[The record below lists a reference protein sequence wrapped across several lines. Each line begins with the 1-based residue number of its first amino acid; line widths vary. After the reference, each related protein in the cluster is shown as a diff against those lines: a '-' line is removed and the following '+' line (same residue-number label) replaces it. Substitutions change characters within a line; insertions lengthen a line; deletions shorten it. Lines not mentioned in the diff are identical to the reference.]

1 MASKKI
7 DVNAVE
13 AMKTSL
19 EEMESS
25 AAKVT
30 DSFQTQLDLAS
41 QIRDSFASASKNVKD
56 FGDTANKSLLTSEQ
70 WKEVEKALDDTTSA
84 SKTSKTWMSKLGD
97 ALKSDVAKGAT
108 IALGALDGFQQGLRN
123 AVALTKGVKGLFGSM
138 IGGAFSLTKA
148 IISIPFRIMDGL
160 FKMAEKGGGGT
171 QLAEAYE
178 SVREVFG
185 NLNSSASRTVV
196 SIGKGMTSV
205 QGATI
210 TGVRIWGNLAK
221 QIEAANAMASAMGP
235 AFNTV
240 EKEMNKNGAAIMYY
254 NKGLGITD
262 DQMTLIASQALRMGV
277 DVSKVQNSM
286 TKQALGMAKA
296 FGVNAKVLSRDM
308 ARAMTDLAHFGH
320 LSSKEIAIATTYANK
335 LGVSIDKLTGIMDAT
350 QTFESTAE
358 SMGKLNE
365 VFGTNIDIQKM
376 ALEQDPA
383 KKMEILRQEFN
394 RAGKSIE
401 NLNVW
406 ERKLIAQNTGLDESA
421 INAALSAK
429 NMGVSYD
436 KIARQ
441 GEKNERKV
449 MSQAEAMAELSD
461 SIKRIIEPLNRAGG
475 IIDRIIQGINRGIQ
489 SSPQF
494 LKIMENIN
502 HVFMDS
508 FNFGMKLAKVLMG
521 LSPSFTNAFNAISS
535 VFDPKI
541 FRSFFDDVLKSTKI
555 LEKKTPGAVGEF
567 ADAFFVNVEKFF
579 SATGPGVTKFFVA
592 VEKIGHGFMD
602 VMSKIARWG
611 FNKFADTIVEWFNAP
626 KLPGI
631 KQGTLVSALKPFLD
645 GFVSIGHSAVDA
657 LLKVIPTMTEKLPG
671 IFKSVEA
678 AIKGMAKGAKFDSA
692 VPEWARSLVDLF
704 VKVKD
709 VLVPEIKK
717 LFWTMWPLVKP
728 YVIDG
733 LKFLFVTSFA
743 PAVLKVALSAVTAT
757 FTSAVGG
764 MLKDAVIGAFKAP
777 KAAVTEGV
785 EGVASSLGRSST
797 SAFSKVEGFFSKGIG
812 KALGAAALVAVV
824 ADASIEVG
832 AALKEFPD
840 KLQDEGFD
848 PATSKIAAG
857 ATGMVNA
864 LTLGLV
870 PKSLQDDIA
879 KSIAEVVKV
888 LDDKVRDT
896 FGPQFAE
903 SNKKYFASA
912 FQVFGSV
919 GDILVS
925 LWKGDSKGFNEAAD
939 ALFDGLMGLISSSIE
954 RLIVGIPFIFL
965 KVQKFIMDSWSF
977 MLSKAGDVSLALKD
991 VPVVGPLFEYFG
1003 LGLKALSEIPKL
1015 IGELLDE
1022 AAEVVKGF
1030 KFSYFTEGWEKV
1042 SSVVRRVFT
1051 SISDFA
1057 KEAWEDTVRPFRQV
1071 GEALSSAFKPVMTG
1085 IDEVASSF
1093 SWIGDA
1099 FDSAVESISG
1109 GIEWVVDTLTST
1121 AKTVFNVLSYPF
1133 DLWMDRVFGVVEAVY
1148 GNYKELAGFLRE
1160 VGSKIFEVLM
1170 SPHTKGTAKVKAMW
1184 GVVTEGFSAI
1194 PDLLKSMGKRL
1205 FNAITSPYK
1214 KAYDAV
1220 TGLFSSDT
1228 FGKVFDEVVTVV
1240 STSLEKLADSAP
1252 FKAVIDVAKKVF
1264 DIHSPSK
1271 EFTKVGDMVASG
1283 FTSAVTD
1290 IPEVAGKSFDATAA
1304 AARKMGK
1311 DVSSSM
1317 KDAVDVRGPD
1327 LASVVQSALR
1337 QSEDVANVIVQQ
1349 SESLV
1354 ASIDAATN
1362 SMARIV
1368 DAVSAGRISD
1378 VPLAAAGKSI
1388 KQFQKAI
1395 SVIQRMDDALSR
1407 TPDVDISA
1415 KMAAVASRLGLGSS
1429 GVYTVKSK
1437 EVVINVNMN
1446 VTMDA
1451 GEVEKA
1457 IVHRSNSIIRDR
1469 INYAL
1474 GSGDG
1479 KNNRVQ
1485 QSIPET
1491 PEPLTKFAAGVN

>member
-1 MASKKI
+1 MPRALPPSSDHAPRSLALVARKNDVDDALIEQIRAHKLHADTAEALQRRINSLLDLKAARAKTLAAAVRRTEDDLATAVIGEQFAALLDSVKRVTTSYEVGATPAPADVKLIMAHS
-7 DVNAVE
+7 VE
-13 AMKTSL
+13 ARAKFMAWQLALKTKKK
-19 EEMESS
+19 E
-25 AAKVT
+25 
-30 DSFQTQLDLAS
+30 AS
-41 QIRDSFASASKNVKD
+41 RFKD
-56 FGDTANKSLLTSEQ
+56 RID
-70 WKEVEKALDDTTSA
+70 EVREAL
-84 SKTSKTWMSKLGD
+84 SKLLLRGTEKQEDPQTTIPGIDTEPPEPQGWANETTKRVIIETFAHEVKRADHEAKRAAGAGD
-97 ALKSDVAKGAT
+97 DVAE
-108 IALGALDGFQQGLRN
+108 R
-123 AVALTKGVKGLFGSM
+123 VAR
-138 IGGAFSLTKA
+138 ARA
-148 IISIPFRIMDGL
+148 
-160 FKMAEKGGGGT
+160 AE
-171 QLAEAYE
+171 
-178 SVREVFG
+178 R
-185 NLNSSASRTVV
+185 
-196 SIGKGMTSV
+196 
-205 QGATI
+205 
-210 TGVRIWGNLAK
+210 
-221 QIEAANAMASAMGP
+221 
-235 AFNTV
+235 
-240 EKEMNKNGAAIMYY
+240 
-254 NKGLGITD
+254 
-262 DQMTLIASQALRMGV
+262 QALI
-277 DVSKVQNSM
+277 DEL
-286 TKQALGMAKA
+286 KQ
-296 FGVNAKVLSRDM
+296 
-308 ARAMTDLAHFGH
+308 
-320 LSSKEIAIATTYANK
+320 
-335 LGVSIDKLTGIMDAT
+335 
-350 QTFESTAE
+350 
-358 SMGKLNE
+358 
-365 VFGTNIDIQKM
+365 
-376 ALEQDPA
+376 
-383 KKMEILRQEFN
+383 
-394 RAGKSIE
+394 
-401 NLNVW
+401 
-406 ERKLIAQNTGLDESA
+406 
-421 INAALSAK
+421 
-429 NMGVSYD
+429 
-436 KIARQ
+436 
-441 GEKNERKV
+441 
-449 MSQAEAMAELSD
+449 
-461 SIKRIIEPLNRAGG
+461 
-475 IIDRIIQGINRGIQ
+475 
-489 SSPQF
+489 
-494 LKIMENIN
+494 
-502 HVFMDS
+502 
-508 FNFGMKLAKVLMG
+508 
-521 LSPSFTNAFNAISS
+521 
-535 VFDPKI
+535 
-541 FRSFFDDVLKSTKI
+541 
-555 LEKKTPGAVGEF
+555 
-567 ADAFFVNVEKFF
+567 
-579 SATGPGVTKFFVA
+579 
-592 VEKIGHGFMD
+592 
-602 VMSKIARWG
+602 
-611 FNKFADTIVEWFNAP
+611 
-626 KLPGI
+626 
-631 KQGTLVSALKPFLD
+631 VSALKPFLD